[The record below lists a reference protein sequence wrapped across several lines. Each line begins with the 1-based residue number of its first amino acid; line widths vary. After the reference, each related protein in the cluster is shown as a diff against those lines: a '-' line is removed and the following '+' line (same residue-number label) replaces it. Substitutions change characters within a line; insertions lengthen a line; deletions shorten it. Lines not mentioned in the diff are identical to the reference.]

1 MITMISKRDVKL
13 VETFRSII
21 SYTRNR
27 RSTIVL
33 ALCGKIFCRSALIF
47 KPLPLELVVLI

>member
-1 MITMISKRDVKL
+1 MISKYAVKL

-27 RSTIVL
+27 RSTFVL
-33 ALCGKIFCRSALIF
+33 ALYGKIFCRSALIF
-47 KPLPLELVVLI
+47 KLLPLGLVVLM